1 MPLLQLNFPLVS
13 PSGAGGVLATLPLP
27 DLSLGLF
34 ASVVMPVTFLFT
46 LTWLL
51 SLRLNNFSFV
61 DITWSYSLAIIAPL
75 YAIAGN
81 GYETRKLLAVII
93 ATVWSLRLGT
103 YLLLRIKKHHP
114 HEDVRYTVLREKW
127 KDSLA
132 KSFFWFFQAQALL
145 ILLLSAPILIACMNP
160 EPRLSIIEILG
171 VVVWCIGIV
180 GEAVS
185 DAQMNAFK
193 RDPANKGKVCQVG
206 LWRYSRHPN
215 YFFESV
221 VWVGFWLFA
230 CGSPWGWATIYAPA
244 LILYFL
250 LRVTG
255 IPLTEECAVKSKGDA
270 YREYQ
275 RTTSAFVPLPPKP
288 ESIPSA

>member
-1 MPLLQLNFPLVS
+1 MLADFSMLFAI
-13 PSGAGGVLATLPLP
+13 GAVVVGVL
-27 DLSLGLF
+27 F
-34 ASVVMPVTFLFT
+34 TF
-46 LTWLL
+46 TWLL
-51 SLRLNNFSFV
+51 SLKLNNFSFV
-61 DITWSYSLAIIAPL
+61 DITWSYGLLFLAPL
-75 YAIAGN
+75 YALAGS
-81 GYETRKLLAVII
+81 GFGQRKLLAAII
-93 ATVWSLRLGT
+93 ATVWSFRLGT
-103 YLLLRIKKHHP
+103 YLLLRIRRHHP

-145 ILLLSAPILIACMNP
+145 ILLLSVPILLACLNP
-160 EPRLSIIEILG
+160 VPRLTTLEVIGALVWLVGILG
-171 VVVWCIGIV
+171 
-180 GEAVS
+180 EAIS

-193 RDPANKGKVCQVG
+193 RDPTSKGKVCQVG

-221 VWVGFWLFA
+221 VWLGFWLFA
-230 CGSPWGWATIYAPA
+230 CGSPWGWVTVYAPA

-255 IPLTEECAVKSKGDA
+255 IPLTEECAVKSKGDS

-275 RTTSAFVPLPPKP
+275 RTTSSFIPLPPKR
-288 ESIPSA
+288 S